1 MSSIYEKSIADA
13 KELRDIALKN
23 AETIVLERYSE
34 EVKKAVKTILEQDE
48 DEMPMSPDQPGPE
61 NLMLG
66 GGPPAP
72 EGGGEMPPMPP
83 EMAGMDD
90 DKEDLGELED
100 LPSTA
105 VEGGEEEVTLTIS
118 LDDMEVED
126 GEAVGQADVRID
138 LGELEKLLGDEE
150 EEMLG
155 GEMMDREELA
165 GSEPMGGEE
174 GEADLELSPEPEP
187 EEDEEDEEGED
198 LEESLELSKEGL
210 TQLNEE
216 LTDASLLREANENN
230 TLLLSEIK
238 KEKERTA
245 LLTEKVMRYEETIQT
260 LKEEL
265 DTVTVS
271 GAKLLYSNR
280 VLQDSSLNGRQ
291 KENLVKTIK
300 EARSMQEARAIYDAL
315 QNAVGPSTIE
325 NGPKSLSEAV
335 EKRSSN
341 RLLVKESK
349 RVDPSLSRMQRLA
362 GITK

>member
-1 MSSIYEKSIADA
+1 MSSLYEKSIADA

-34 EVKKAVKTILEQDE
+34 EVKKAVKTILEQD
-48 DEMPMSPDQPGPE
+48 DELPMSPDQPAPE

-66 GGPPAP
+66 AGAPPGLP
-72 EGGGEMPPMPP
+72 GEPEMPPMPP

-90 DKEDLGELED
+90 EKEDLGELEE
-100 LPSTA
+100 LPSAA

-118 LDDMEVED
+118 LEDMEVED
-126 GEAVGQADVRID
+126 DEAVGTAEVRLD
-138 LGELEKLLGDEE
+138 LGELEKLLGQEE
-150 EEMLG
+150 EEAL
-155 GEMMDREELA
+155 
-165 GSEPMGGEE
+165 GEE
-174 GEADLELSPEPEP
+174 MVDRDEMVEPEVETEEEEVGLELEEEAP
-187 EEDEEDEEGED
+187 EEEAPEEE
-198 LEESLELSKEGL
+198 LEESLKLSKKGL
-210 TQLNEE
+210 TKLSEE
-216 LTDASLLREANENN
+216 LTSASVLKEANQNN
-230 TLLLSEIK
+230 RLLLTEVK
-238 KEKERTA
+238 KERERVA
-245 LLTEKVMRYEETIQT
+245 LLTEKVIKYEETIHT

-300 EARSMQEARAIYDAL
+300 EARSIQEARAIYDAL
-315 QNAVGPSTIE
+315 QNAVGSVTKE

>member
-48 DEMPMSPDQPGPE
+48 DELPMSPDQPGPE

-66 GGPPAP
+66 GGLPAP

-105 VEGGEEEVTLTIS
+105 IEGGDEEVTLTIS

-165 GSEPMGGEE
+165 GPEPMGGEE
-174 GEADLELSPEPEP
+174 GEADLELSPESEP
-187 EEDEEDEEGED
+187 EEDEEDES
-198 LEESLELSKEGL
+198 LEESLELSKKGL

-216 LTDASLLREANENN
+216 LTDASVLKEANENN

-238 KEKERTA
+238 KEKKRTT
-245 LLTEKVMRYEETIQT
+245 LLTEKVMRYEETIQI

-315 QNAVGPSTIE
+315 QNAVGPSTVE

-362 GITK
+362 GITR